1 MSEGQLQRLL
11 GPTADTRR
19 DIYVTGRRASSAP
32 TVATCD
38 DVDGLDLTTSYY
50 VIGGAAVGLIVLAL
64 I

>member
-19 DIYVTGRRASSAP
+19 DIYITGRRASASP
-32 TVATCD
+32 VVTTCD
-38 DVDGLDLTTSYY
+38 DTDGLDVTTSYY
-50 VIGGAAVGLIVLAL
+50 VIGGAAIGLIVLAF

>member
-19 DIYVTGRRASSAP
+19 DVYVTGRRGMTTAEV
-32 TVATCD
+32 VAACD
-38 DVDGLDLTTSYY
+38 DDEIDLTTSYY
-50 VIGGAAVGLIVLAL
+50 VIGGATIGLIVLAF